1 MVDVPRDLVEQIK
14 RLEELFSVDTAKL
27 KHITDHFVS
36 ELEKGMPLPGVESTR
51 TGFLI
56 AKQD

>member
-14 RLEELFSVDTAKL
+14 RLEELFSVDQVKL
-27 KHITDHFVS
+27 KHITEHFIS
-36 ELEKGMPLPGVESTR
+36 ELEKGMPPSDVESTQV
-51 TGFLI
+51 GFLT

>member
-1 MVDVPRDLVEQIK
+1 MVDVPRDLVEQIR

-36 ELEKGMPLPGVESTR
+36 ELEKGMPPSDVE
-51 TGFLI
+51 
-56 AKQD
+56 